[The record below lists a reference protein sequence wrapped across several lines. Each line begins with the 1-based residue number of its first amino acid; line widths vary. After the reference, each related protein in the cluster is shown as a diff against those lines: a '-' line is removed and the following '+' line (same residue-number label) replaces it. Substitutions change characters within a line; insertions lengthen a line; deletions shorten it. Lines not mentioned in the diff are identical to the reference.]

1 MHPKTINLL
10 LVVALSCIL
19 LPKIDAWWLV
29 GKNGNNRQCPWR
41 RSADPYYF
49 GDTNMRCLGKGK
61 RSVPSRGVWE
71 LTHRVIYYK
80 GYYFEFLDNSKA
92 YIGKNRFAHDRCPGG
107 LESSAA
113 GYSELSLECIKGC
126 ARNYRCKYGYY
137 TLLGNNCNVFANRIS
152 AVLCASGGHCPSWCR
167 GNCNDAEEH

>member
-1 MHPKTINLL
+1 MGGGGVYRNRDKSSYRSSIPYQQGFSSSAMHPKTINLL
-10 LVVALSCIL
+10 LVVALSFIL

-29 GKNGNNRQCPWR
+29 GKNGNNHQCPWR
-41 RSADPYYF
+41 
-49 GDTNMRCLGKGK
+49 N
-61 RSVPSRGVWE
+61 
-71 LTHRVIYYK
+71 
-80 GYYFEFLDNSKA
+80 NSKA

-113 GYSELSLECIKGC
+113 GYSELSLDCIKGC

-167 GNCNDAEEH
+167 GNCNDAEER